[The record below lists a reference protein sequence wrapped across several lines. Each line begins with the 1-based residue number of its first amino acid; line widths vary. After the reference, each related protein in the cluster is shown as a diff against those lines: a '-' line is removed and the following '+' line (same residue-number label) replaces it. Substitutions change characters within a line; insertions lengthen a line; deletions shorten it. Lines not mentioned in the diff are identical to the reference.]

1 MTDFS
6 ERLQLVSDR
15 IQAAAAKY
23 DRDPD
28 QIHLLAVSKTKPVE
42 AILAAYEAGQRHFG
56 ENYLQDALTKIENI
70 KLPGIEWHFIGRVQ
84 SNKTRQIAEN
94 FSWVHGIDNIKHA
107 RRLSEQ
113 RPEDLPP
120 INICL
125 QVNLSHEES
134 KGGVQTNEVTAM
146 ANEVAK
152 LPGITLR
159 GLMTLP
165 APEQDFEKQREPF
178 RQLRQ
183 LLESL
188 NNQGLDLDTLSI
200 GMSNDLEAAIAEGA
214 TIVRIGTAL
223 FGARSLF

>member
-23 DRDPD
+23 DRDPN
-28 QIHLLAVSKTKPVE
+28 QIHLLAVSKTKPVN

-70 KLPGIEWHFIGRVQ
+70 KLPDIEWHFIGRVQ

-94 FSWVHGIDNIKHA
+94 FSWVHGIDSIKHA

-113 RPEDLPP
+113 RPKNLPP
-120 INICL
+120 LNICI
-125 QVNLSHEES
+125 QVNLSQEES
-134 KGGVQTNEVTAM
+134 KGGVQTNEVAAM
-146 ANEVAK
+146 AREITDF
-152 LPGITLR
+152 PGITLR

-178 RQLRQ
+178 RQLRE
-183 LLESL
+183 LLETL
-188 NNQGLDLDTLSI
+188 NDQGLGLDTLSI

-223 FGARSLF
+223 FGAR